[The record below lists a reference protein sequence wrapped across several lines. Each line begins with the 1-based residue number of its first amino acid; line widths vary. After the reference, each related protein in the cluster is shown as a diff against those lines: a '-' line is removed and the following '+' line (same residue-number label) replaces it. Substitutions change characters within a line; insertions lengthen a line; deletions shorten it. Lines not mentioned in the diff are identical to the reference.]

1 MTRLPSATHMGEVHL
16 TVGDL
21 DRSLAYYEQQI
32 GLRVHGR
39 EDGEARLGSGGADLL
54 VLREIPGARPAD
66 GYSGLFHFA
75 LLVPERRHLARWL
88 AHAARDGVPLT
99 GLSDHAVSEA
109 LYLRDPDH
117 HGIEIYA
124 DRPREQWEGRV
135 GEQLTTMP
143 LDTDD
148 LLAAAD
154 GPFEGLPEGTTMG
167 HVHLRVAETDETR
180 AFYTDV
186 VGFDVTAQLGSQA
199 VFLSAG
205 GYHHH
210 LGGNTWESAGRPQA
224 PDGYATLTRITIVL
238 PDEDALD
245 EVARRA
251 GGTEVRDPSGN
262 PIAFVTAG

>member
-1 MTRLPSATHMGEVHL
+1 
-16 TVGDL
+16 
-21 DRSLAYYEQQI
+21 
-32 GLRVHGR
+32 
-39 EDGEARLGSGGADLL
+39 
-54 VLREIPGARPAD
+54 
-66 GYSGLFHFA
+66 
-75 LLVPERRHLARWL
+75 
-88 AHAARDGVPLT
+88 
-99 GLSDHAVSEA
+99 
-109 LYLRDPDH
+109 
-117 HGIEIYA
+117 
-124 DRPREQWEGRV
+124 
-135 GEQLTTMP
+135 
-143 LDTDD
+143 
-148 LLAAAD
+148 
-154 GPFEGLPEGTTMG
+154 
-167 HVHLRVAETDETR
+167 VHLRVAETDETR

-262 PIAFVTAG
+262 PVAFVTAG